1 MCNKNTYVDS
11 QLGRPIPIV
20 RGYNFSLYK
29 TRSASEIQSFD
40 GGIKGTEYT
49 EQNYLVNM
57 LDELAWKS
65 SLMVRVK
72 TKQRERK
79 TKTVPV
85 LAVRNT

>member
-1 MCNKNTYVDS
+1 MREYYFSFYNTPVVPEK
-11 QLGRPIPIV
+11 LNR
-20 RGYNFSLYK
+20 LM
-29 TRSASEIQSFD
+29 
-40 GGIKGTEYT
+40 GTK
-49 EQNYLVNM
+49 QNYLVNM

-79 TKTVPV
+79 TKTVSV